1 VKMDTPAPWH
11 GRTKICGKTK
21 EIREFRLTPHFV
33 FLQMRLVVSW
43 GHLALLLLGLG
54 LALILRWRGDP
65 EDYLAFHQALEVLL
79 PLVAGFFFVPL
90 ILREKEQHTLPLIG
104 VTQCAVPFLFV
115 VRVGITIL
123 YMAIFIGGIA
133 LVARIPGSYAP
144 SPGSL
149 LAHQMALDREVWPT
163 GFLGGPYGLPAML
176 LSHGAPVLFLA
187 GLGLASAH
195 LAADARVGYVVMFS
209 VWMFNRAAGRTL
221 SAHPLWRYVYLF
233 VRFEEGG
240 GLWLAPKLVQLA
252 LGIGLLVLSWLL
264 LFRLEHFLRKG
275 E

>member
-1 VKMDTPAPWH
+1 MDIPLAQWRRRARIW
-11 GRTKICGKTK
+11 GKIKD
-21 EIREFRLTPHFV
+21 RRSFHFI
-33 FLQMRLVVSW
+33 FLQMRLVASW
-43 GHLALLLLGLG
+43 GHLALWLLGSG
-54 LALILRWRGDP
+54 LALILRWRGAPD
-65 EDYLAFHQALEVLL
+65 DYLAFHQALEVLL
-79 PLVAGFFFVPL
+79 PLVAGFFFIPL
-90 ILREKEQHTLPLIG
+90 ILREQEQRTLPLIG
-104 VTQCAVPFLFV
+104 VTQCAVPLLFV

-123 YMAIFIGGIA
+123 YMTIFIGGIA
-133 LVARIPGSYAP
+133 LVARIPDSYAP
-144 SPGSL
+144 SPGTL
-149 LAHQMALDREVWPT
+149 LAHQMALDRKVWPT
-163 GFLGGPYGLPAML
+163 GFLGGPYGLLAML

-240 GLWLAPKLVQLA
+240 GLWLVPKLVQLV

-275 E
+275 R